1 MRLIIA
7 LFAAVLAL
15 AAPAF
20 ADNWKKVGSVTFL
33 DPFLEQV
40 IPIDEASGHLRA
52 VRFVVKGADVEIAS
66 VRILYASGRS
76 EDIRVKSV
84 FRAGTTSRNIDL
96 PGEVRQ
102 VKSITVVYRAHG
114 QATFD
119 IIGDVKEVP
128 QWVQLG
134 CKSVGFFADRD
145 VIQANGGDRNFTAIR
160 LRVASLPVEFYE
172 LTLVY
177 GNGKKQTYKVR
188 VKVPAGTTTI
198 GIDLIGEKR
207 AISRIELIYRSEP
220 KQNKTATVCVDGYR
234 LP

>member
-1 MRLIIA
+1 MKLIIS

-15 AAPAF
+15 AAPAS

-40 IPIDEASGHLRA
+40 IPIDEASSHLRA
-52 VRFVVKGADVEIAS
+52 LRFEVKGADVEIAS
-66 VRILYASGRS
+66 IRILYASGRS
-76 EDIRVKSV
+76 EDVRVKAV

-96 PGEVRQ
+96 PGEIRQ

-119 IIGDVKEVP
+119 IIGDVKDVP

-145 VIQANGGDRNFTAIR
+145 VIQANGGDKSFTAIR
-160 LRVASLPVEFYE
+160 IRVATLPVEFYE
-172 LTLVY
+172 LSLVY
-177 GNGKKQTYKVR
+177 GNGQKKSYRVR
-188 VKVPAGTTTI
+188 VRVPAGTTTNS
-198 GIDLIGEKR
+198 IDLAGAKR
-207 AISRIELIYRSEP
+207 AINRIELVYRSEP
-220 KQNKTATVCVDGYR
+220 TQKKTATVCVDGYR
-234 LP
+234 IP